1 MEILYKGVSKHRG
14 AFYIV
19 EVIRLEQMLKDYRSS
34 LQRITDRIQ
43 QLREC
48 EQTDAVVRRVT
59 LLGEVVEE
67 LEQAIREIERYA
79 NDTGN

>member
-1 MEILYKGVSKHRG
+1 M
-14 AFYIV
+14 
-19 EVIRLEQMLKDYRSS
+19 EQMLKDYRAS

-48 EQTDAVVRRVT
+48 EQTDAVVRRIT

>member
-1 MEILYKGVSKHRG
+1 M
-14 AFYIV
+14 
-19 EVIRLEQMLKDYRSS
+19 EQMLKDYRAS

-48 EQTDAVVRRVT
+48 EQTDTVVRRVT

-67 LEQAIREIERYA
+67 LEQAIKEIEKS
-79 NDTGN
+79 GKSI

>member
-1 MEILYKGVSKHRG
+1 M
-14 AFYIV
+14 
-19 EVIRLEQMLKDYRSS
+19 EQMLKDYRAS

-67 LEQAIREIERYA
+67 LEQAIREIEGYGKRI
-79 NDTGN
+79 

>member
-1 MEILYKGVSKHRG
+1 M
-14 AFYIV
+14 
-19 EVIRLEQMLKDYRSS
+19 EQMLKDYRAS

-48 EQTDAVVRRVT
+48 EQTDTVVRRVT

-67 LEQAIREIERYA
+67 LEQAIKERERY
-79 NDTGN
+79 GP

>member
-1 MEILYKGVSKHRG
+1 M
-14 AFYIV
+14 
-19 EVIRLEQMLKDYRSS
+19 EQMLKDYRAS

-48 EQTDAVVRRVT
+48 EQTDTVVRRIT
-59 LLGEVVEE
+59 LLGEIVEE

>member
-1 MEILYKGVSKHRG
+1 MEIVCKGVSKYRG
-14 AFYIV
+14 AFYI
-19 EVIRLEQMLKDYRSS
+19 EVIRLEQMLKDYRAS

-48 EQTDAVVRRVT
+48 EQTDTVVRRIT

>member
-1 MEILYKGVSKHRG
+1 M
-14 AFYIV
+14 
-19 EVIRLEQMLKDYRSS
+19 EQMLKDYRAS

-67 LEQAIREIERYA
+67 LEQAIREIERYG
-79 NDTGN
+79 T

>member
-1 MEILYKGVSKHRG
+1 M
-14 AFYIV
+14 
-19 EVIRLEQMLKDYRSS
+19 EQMLKDYRAS

-67 LEQAIREIERYA
+67 LEQAIREIERY
-79 NDTGN
+79 GKSI

>member
-1 MEILYKGVSKHRG
+1 MEILYKGVSKYRG
-14 AFYIV
+14 AFYI

-59 LLGEVVEE
+59 LLGAVVEE
-67 LEQAIREIERYA
+67 LVQAIREIERY
-79 NDTGN
+79 GKSI